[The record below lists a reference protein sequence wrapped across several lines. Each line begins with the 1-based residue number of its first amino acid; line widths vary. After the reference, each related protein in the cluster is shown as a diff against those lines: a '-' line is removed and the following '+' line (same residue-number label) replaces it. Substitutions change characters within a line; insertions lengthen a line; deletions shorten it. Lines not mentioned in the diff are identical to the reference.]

1 MKNTILAVLLF
12 STFGLFAQKSGMAA
26 RIAALTSLEEYKL
39 NMQYTDKLEYAL
51 ENIEIS
57 CNDPKTSDDPVTW
70 RNKGEICATVALD
83 EKLSKKYKK
92 VAGDGFVAYEKALS
106 MEESKAKV
114 KEKTMDR
121 IAAKQEFIDG
131 FTQTARALYRQ
142 GSFAFNEQNYELC
155 YDLYSKLT
163 QIPTRTAGF
172 DLKKRI
178 ELTFESGKEE
188 VNMETNAAFLGG
200 IAAVK
205 IKKIEEAEILLLPL
219 MTGKKI
225 KDEDIKTCYRAL
237 SGGYFDNGQK
247 DKAKALVAEGRKQFP
262 GDFDMLI
269 IEINIALQ
277 EGRLAELEGQLKQ
290 AVEQD
295 PKNPM
300 LHFVIGNMY
309 DEQFRGKVN
318 YEKWP
323 VAEQDL
329 KDGIDYFDKAI
340 LWYSSALK
348 IDAKNFNAMYS
359 LGAIHVNYS
368 NYFTT
373 QLKNGDK
380 LKREERITIE
390 KDYIKYVDKGLEYL
404 LEAEKI
410 DPNDIGLIR
419 ALKEVYTRK
428 SDETNYMKYS
438 TKEKELLKKV
448 GN

>member
-1 MKNTILAVLLF
+1 MRNLFLAVLLF
-12 STFGLFAQKSGMAA
+12 AAFGLYAQKSGSAA
-26 RIAALTSLEEYKL
+26 RIAAITSLEEYKL
-39 NMQYTDKLEYAL
+39 NMQFKDKLEYAL

-57 CNDPKTSDDPVTW
+57 CNDPKTSDDPATW
-70 RNKGEICATVALD
+70 RNKGEICAAVALD
-83 EKLSKKYKK
+83 DKLSTKYKK
-92 VAGDGFVAYEKALS
+92 VAGDAYVAYEKALS
-106 MEESKAKV
+106 MEESRAKV
-114 KEKTMDR
+114 KEKTADK

-155 YDLYSKLT
+155 YDLYFKLT
-163 QIPTRTAGF
+163 QIPARTASF

-178 ELTFESGKEE
+178 SLTFESGKEE

-200 IAAVK
+200 IAAIKVAK
-205 IKKIEEAEILLLPL
+205 IDEAEKLLLPL
-219 MTGKKI
+219 MSGKKI

-237 SGGYFDNGQK
+237 SGGYFDKGQK

-269 IEINIALQ
+269 TEINIALQ

-323 VAEQDL
+323 VAAEDL
-329 KDGIDYFDKAI
+329 KQGTEYFNKAI
-340 LWYSSALK
+340 DWYSSALK
-348 IDAKNFNAMYS
+348 IDAKHFNAMYS
-359 LGAIHVNYS
+359 LGAINVNFS
-368 NYFTT
+368 NYFATV
-373 QLKNGDK
+373 LKNSDK
-380 LKREERITIE
+380 MKKEERAAVE
-390 KDYIKYVDKGLEYL
+390 KEYLSYVDKGLGFL

-410 DPNDIGLIR
+410 EPNDLALIR
-419 ALKEVYTRK
+419 GLKEVYSRK
-428 SDETNYMKYS
+428 SDDTNWSKYS
-438 TKEKELLKKV
+438 AKEKELMKKS